1 MTLTANL
8 DASAAVNG
16 SFSTP
21 LQVVDSLGV
30 THILTYTFTK
40 TGSNAWKYDISIPGE
55 DLTGGTPGTPT
66 SLANGSLTFDSAG
79 ALTAPLPTAPVN
91 VKTTTGL
98 VSGAAN
104 LNMTWSLYSPSGV
117 GLLTQFSQT
126 SAASATS
133 QDGIL
138 AAQLTGITLGDGGT
152 LMATFSSGKQV
163 SIAQVA
169 LAAIGNPDSL
179 VSAGNNNF
187 QLGTETLTPTIGLPQ
202 TGNRGQILGG
212 SLESSN
218 VDLAKEFTNLIIFQR
233 GYQANAKVITTQDQ
247 LSQVL
252 LNIKQ

>member
-1 MTLTANL
+1 M
-8 DASAAVNG
+8 AA
-16 SFSTP
+16 
-21 LQVVDSLGV
+21 
-30 THILTYTFTK
+30 
-40 TGSNAWKYDISIPGE
+40 
-55 DLTGGTPGTPT
+55 
-66 SLANGSLTFDSAG
+66 LTFDSAG
-79 ALTAPLPTAPVN
+79 KLTAPLPAAPVS

-98 VSGAAN
+98 VSGATD
-104 LNMTWSLYSPSGV
+104 LDMTWSLYSPAGDS
-117 GLLTQFSQT
+117 LLTQFAQT

-163 SIAQVA
+163 AIAQVA

-187 QLGTETLTPTIGLPQ
+187 QLGTETLTPTVGQPQ